1 MEWTFHCHFSWY
13 IDHLNQ
19 KEVIMK
25 GGQRYFPMLQL
36 WVPHVRAEGSMVGE
50 AKGWRWKGKTLGHR
64 LGSRNTTQTLFFSLR
79 AVAAV
84 TEVWESPVSP
94 EDSGGPHLSWCCWGD
109 SWWATRWLQGGS
121 WPCQKCQPCNL
132 RLELWATWCQP
143 KFLTSEERREAEDR
157 IQTTGWWYSQ
167 LWLHNEI
174 PIETM
179 DSEAQMVGECI
190 NVPGYIL
197 ILYREDMEKTQELCI
212 WDPPRSYPMDVLWLV
227 QIFILSKCIRRELSW
242 GLWVVLLNY
251 QIWEGHENPK
261 TSSQLFRGGLGT
273 LEHGAGI
280 GRERSLRR
288 TVSSPYGVC
297 GNPGWLMSELH
308 WSIFLNDWV
317 NLLQSSEAGK
327 SKQPPIFPEEAK
339 WLSYPLSL
347 WVKW

>member
-1 MEWTFHCHFSWY
+1 MSRSVGIRGLLKWWRSLPPLFHPVT
-13 IDHLNQ
+13 
-19 KEVIMK
+19 K
-25 GGQRYFPMLQL
+25 PM
-36 WVPHVRAEGSMVGE
+36 
-50 AKGWRWKGKTLGHR
+50 TLASLRSGHR
-64 LGSRNTTQTLFFSLR
+64 YQ
-79 AVAAV
+79 
-84 TEVWESPVSP
+84 
-94 EDSGGPHLSWCCWGD
+94 
-109 SWWATRWLQGGS
+109 
-121 WPCQKCQPCNL
+121 
-132 RLELWATWCQP
+132 
-143 KFLTSEERREAEDR
+143 
-157 IQTTGWWYSQ
+157 
-167 LWLHNEI
+167 
-174 PIETM
+174 
-179 DSEAQMVGECI
+179 
-190 NVPGYIL
+190 
-197 ILYREDMEKTQELCI
+197 
-212 WDPPRSYPMDVLWLV
+212 LV

-308 WSIFLNDWV
+308 WSIFLNDWM
-317 NLLQSSEAGK
+317 NLLQSSDGGK